1 MGLWTGDPSGGS
13 GTPTFARMTAPASEA
28 VFYAEHN
35 QFYVVDADM
44 SAADDDEGD
53 FDRAA
58 SSSGPGAPP
67 SGES

>member
-1 MGLWTGDPSGGS
+1 
-13 GTPTFARMTAPASEA
+13 MTTPASEA